1 LATNKVVLS
10 SSSVIN
16 DKGEKKD
23 IIRRIIVQNPN
34 TYSFFGWV
42 PYRLWLY
49 NLRYNSLHKRPDS
62 LLPKTVERPV
72 LYDSTLL
79 PKSLLHIRSYLFNQG
94 YFYADIKDT
103 TIYRN
108 KKAFKTYTIN
118 AGDNYLINKYNFD
131 VDDTAL
137 LRCFQNEMEATEL
150 SHNRT
155 FTFLLLD
162 AERSRLT
169 AIARNQGYYRFSQ
182 DNIGFVLDTLDKNYL
197 KDLDNPLE
205 SALNFINLSK
215 RNRKPTLDVNI
226 IVHSA
231 DDSANRLHTIS
242 KVTVYPDYNGVA
254 DRTDTSLTETIQEGI
269 RFRYHEPYVH
279 SKVLAKRIFMRPGKF
294 YSQDDYDRT
303 VAKLNELG
311 IFQFIRVQFQK
322 AGSDTELNCN
332 IYINRTRKYDFN
344 ANYEVSSG
352 TTYQLGNSAGLSF
365 RNKNFGR
372 GGNLLAVSV
381 NGGVELTYNDN
392 VGREFFDH
400 FALLTEYYGLNASL
414 DFPKF
419 IAPIRDRRFGNSS
432 LPHTIVTAGT
442 NVTDRVTYFT
452 LVNSSAGFRY
462 NWRETREKTWDVTPA
477 FINII
482 RRPRTTAL
490 FDTILMGNSF
500 LRNTYSNNF
509 IEGEN
514 VTYTYTNAAT
524 RKGRNYTRFKAAVEE
539 AGGALAVANQFNYSV
554 NNLYKL
560 QFAQYVKFDIDL
572 QRFVNFRHSALAF
585 KFLAGIG
592 LPYDRQVTLPYIKQ
606 YFAGGP
612 YSLRGWRIR
621 SLGPG
626 SYYDSANSSRSITL
640 DRTGDIRLEWNGEY
654 RFPVMPLFAGAVK
667 MNGALFADAGN
678 IWLTRTDS
686 AIAGGEFALSK
697 LGQDIAMDVGVGSR
711 FEIASFLVFR
721 LDAAIPVKKPYVPE
735 NNGWVLKDVDF
746 RSANWRANNIII
758 NISIGYPF

>member
-1 LATNKVVLS
+1 MNRSFKGFAARFKNVIRCTAILYLLVTGSCTTSHIPEGKHLLATNKVVLS

-23 IIRRIIVQNPN
+23 IIRRIIVQKPN

-79 PKSLLHIRSYLFNQG
+79 PKSLLNIRSYLFNQG

-182 DNIGFVLDTLDKNYL
+182 DNIRFVLDTLDKNYL

-509 IEGEN
+509 IEGE
-514 VTYTYTNAAT
+514 
-524 RKGRNYTRFKAAVEE
+524 
-539 AGGALAVANQFNYSV
+539 
-554 NNLYKL
+554 
-560 QFAQYVKFDIDL
+560 
-572 QRFVNFRHSALAF
+572 
-585 KFLAGIG
+585 
-592 LPYDRQVTLPYIKQ
+592 
-606 YFAGGP
+606 
-612 YSLRGWRIR
+612 
-621 SLGPG
+621 
-626 SYYDSANSSRSITL
+626 
-640 DRTGDIRLEWNGEY
+640 
-654 RFPVMPLFAGAVK
+654 
-667 MNGALFADAGN
+667 
-678 IWLTRTDS
+678 
-686 AIAGGEFALSK
+686 
-697 LGQDIAMDVGVGSR
+697 
-711 FEIASFLVFR
+711 
-721 LDAAIPVKKPYVPE
+721 
-735 NNGWVLKDVDF
+735 
-746 RSANWRANNIII
+746 
-758 NISIGYPF
+758 